1 MIDFA
6 VIEITIFVLS
16 IPFILYFITSSLMFR
31 VLISSAA
38 VSIMLEIVN
47 ERFFPLEG
55 TYYPKSLIF
64 FPFFKFPVA
73 IVFLAVLYAGLINLI
88 ALKISGIF
96 VKKIL
101 SMITFLISV
110 LVLNSA
116 AIYVEKAGIYS
127 GYWVHR
133 QPAGISGIHGYIY
146 LFYLLIVLTG
156 SLLIVAGSFKKFKK
170 TDQHF

>member
-1 MIDFA
+1 MVDFA

-16 IPFILYFITSSLMFR
+16 VPFVLYFITSSLMVR
-31 VLISSAA
+31 ALAASAA

-64 FPFFKFPVA
+64 FPFFNFPVA
-73 IVFLAVLYAGLINLI
+73 IIFLAVLYSGLINLI
-88 ALKISGIF
+88 SLKISEIF

-101 SMITFLISV
+101 SVITFFVSV
-110 LVLNSA
+110 LVLNSLS
-116 AIYVEKAGIYS
+116 IYIERAGIYS

-133 QPAGISGIHGYIY
+133 QPAGISGIHGYVY
-146 LFYLLIVLTG
+146 LFYSLIVLAG
-156 SLLIVAGSFKKFKK
+156 SLFIVSGSLKKFKK